1 MNNEIERPRELKFK
15 CPECRSNELIAAV
28 AGWLEIDHVYDDGV
42 FTWSDIRIK
51 QFEDVH
57 CSGCGY
63 EIEEDEDEGWIG
75 WLITHCDQEG
85 SDTRQS
91 EDHTST
97 APPSEVGK

>member
-15 CPECRSNELIAAV
+15 CPQCGSNKLIAAV
-28 AGWLEIDHVYDDGV
+28 GGWLEIDHVYDSGV

-63 EIEEDEDEGWIG
+63 EIDQNEEEGWIE
-75 WLITHCDQEG
+75 WLIAHCVAG
-85 SDTRQS
+85 SKHVTNC
-91 EDHTST
+91 T
-97 APPSEVGK
+97 